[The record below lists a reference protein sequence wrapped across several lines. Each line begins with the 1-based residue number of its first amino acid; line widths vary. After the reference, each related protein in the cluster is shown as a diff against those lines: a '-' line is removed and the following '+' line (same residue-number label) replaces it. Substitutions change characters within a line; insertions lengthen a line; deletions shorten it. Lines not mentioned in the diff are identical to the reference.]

1 MALLN
6 KNPKAKP
13 LVARPSGSGA
23 GQVSSQRP
31 VQAAKRPPC
40 LVGCPSFNDVR
51 GWLTIVAQRGKLGLG
66 LPEALEAAWK
76 IMVETNPVPAVMG
89 RVCPAPCEDV
99 CNRKE
104 KDGAVS
110 INATERWIGDWG
122 LERKLPLPR
131 AAKQAPRPGKIAVV
145 GGGPAG
151 LSSAYQLAR
160 RGHSVTLFEAAAAAG
175 GILRASV
182 PASRLPLHVLDAEIA
197 RILDLGVTFRLSTRL
212 GDGVSL
218 ETLRAGFDAVCL
230 ALGEA
235 APDEAHEPGVFRVS
249 PGGDVAAAA
258 IENGRRTA
266 DEIDA
271 HLSGVPLAAPAPGPT
286 IGPERIKHA
295 TYAPQPRATR
305 ATRTPEELAADPLL
319 EADLGLTEEQ
329 LLIEADRC
337 YSCGM
342 CFDCERC
349 WMFCQNEGFRKVP
362 NPTPG
367 HYYSLM
373 LDACNGCK
381 KCANICPSGFIDWV

>member
-1 MALLN
+1 MAEPVSAEEVAEAMYQMVAATYGKKNLKPMDLTKAMIEKFGPDRCDKAICKLALRVLIDPAGAFTATSAAATSRCRRRTARPREVPRDTMALLN

-110 INATERWIGDWG
+110 IKAAERWFGDWG
-122 LERKLPLPR
+122 LERSLPLPR
-131 AAKQAPRPGKIAVV
+131 AAKLAPRRGKIAVA

-151 LSSAYQLAR
+151 LSSAYHLAR

-175 GILRASV
+175 GLLRASV
-182 PASRLPLHVLDAEIA
+182 PASRLPLHVLAAEIA
-197 RILDLGVTFRLSTRL
+197 RVLDLGVTFRLSTRL

-286 IGPERIKHA
+286 IGPGA
-295 TYAPQPRATR
+295 G
-305 ATRTPEELAADPLL
+305 AA
-319 EADLGLTEEQ
+319 
-329 LLIEADRC
+329 
-337 YSCGM
+337 
-342 CFDCERC
+342 
-349 WMFCQNEGFRKVP
+349 
-362 NPTPG
+362 
-367 HYYSLM
+367 
-373 LDACNGCK
+373 
-381 KCANICPSGFIDWV
+381 